1 MTNNPSFGLSGASPA
16 RPRDPEE
23 LQAQS
28 ELDFATASSEETA
41 SSEDMNMVANNEPE
55 PTRVYSDELS
65 QRDRMLGTVQPDN
78 TEVPVEPKL
87 AKRVTDKFFGA
98 LGLFLLRVGLA
109 IVIAVIGWQVL
120 TDQTGYTA
128 GLVGGGIPE
137 DYAGI
142 VALVCGI
149 GLLVTTIL
157 LILGWCTRVVS
168 AFATAGSIAVLVLF
182 RFGPFN
188 PVMPGSSGFY
198 GDRDLLIT
206 LIFFLLVM
214 LGPGGWSVDY
224 AYRRGRQKSK
234 LEQL

>member
-1 MTNNPSFGLSGASPA
+1 MTDNRSFGLSGASPA
-16 RPRDPEE
+16 RPRDPQE

-28 ELDFATASSEETA
+28 ERDLSTAGAQETA
-41 SSEDMNMVANNEPE
+41 SSEDVKMADNQPE
-55 PTRVYSDELS
+55 PTRIYSDELS
-65 QRDRMLGTVQPDN
+65 DRDRMLGTVQPND

-87 AKRVTDKFFGA
+87 TKRVTDKFFGS
-98 LGLFLLRVGLA
+98 LGLFLLRIGLA
-109 IVIAVIGWQVL
+109 TVLAVIGWQVL

-128 GLVGGGIPE
+128 GLVEGGVPE
-137 DYAGI
+137 AYAGI
-142 VALVCGI
+142 VALISGI
-149 GLLVTTIL
+149 GLLVTTL
-157 LILGWCTRVVS
+157 LLVLGWGTRVVS
-168 AFATAGSIAVLVLF
+168 AIATIGSVAILVFF

-188 PVMPGSSGFY
+188 PIMPDSSGFY